1 MLPNFYGLYVLKLKF
16 LFDECVFWA
25 QFGPTIIDTFI
36 CKYTPLLCPLLSLEA
51 LENLTRGCFLV
62 IFVFENEIN
71 EIIKI
76 SKTLKHFHDKTN

>member
-1 MLPNFYGLYVLKLKF
+1 MSAYFGHNLAPQSLIR
-16 LFDECVFWA
+16 LF
-25 QFGPTIIDTFI
+25 
-36 CKYTPLLCPLLSLEA
+36 CKYAPLLCPLLSLEA

-62 IFVFENEIN
+62 IFELENEIN

>member
-1 MLPNFYGLYVLKLKF
+1 MSAYFGQNLAPQSLIR
-16 LFDECVFWA
+16 LF
-25 QFGPTIIDTFI
+25 

>member
-25 QFGPTIIDTFI
+25 KFGPTIIDTFI
-36 CKYTPLLCPLLSLEA
+36 LQYTPLLCPLLSLEA